1 MPDVWAQLPPITA
14 GALSTAVTMY
24 PVDLVRALTM
34 SAAGDGRAG
43 VGVGTL
49 LREFHAAHGA
59 KGFVTQGVG
68 PEMLRA
74 TYMRVL
80 KFFLFPI
87 THRALYGKNPSEGT
101 VLTKAS
107 AAALC
112 SLPEGMSIA
121 PIETAKIGLQL
132 DKTNVYKNNMGKFIS
147 STIAERGWVGLF
159 NGYFGIAYRQ
169 TSWTAAYFAS
179 LSSFKGLASNVIP
192 DEYVKTQN
200 LAGGMAAGMFGAVF
214 NTPGD
219 VIRSTIQKRFL
230 ATAPVKTEFSP
241 ALLTGA
247 VKEFVATGAEIA
259 AAKGIQGLWT
269 GFPFKAMHLGGS
281 GALLATL
288 IPIFKTMMGVD
299 DE

>member
-1 MPDVWAQLPPITA
+1 
-14 GALSTAVTMY
+14 
-24 PVDLVRALTM
+24 
-34 SAAGDGRAG
+34 
-43 VGVGTL
+43 
-49 LREFHAAHGA
+49 
-59 KGFVTQGVG
+59 
-68 PEMLRA
+68 
-74 TYMRVL
+74 MRVL

-87 THRALYGKNPSEGT
+87 AHRALYDRNPSEGT

-112 SLPEGMSIA
+112 SLPEGMTIA

-179 LSSFKGLASNVIP
+179 LSSFKSVAGEVVP
-192 DEYVKTQN
+192 DTWPKTQN
-200 LAGGMAAGMFGAVF
+200 MAGGMAAGMFGACF

-230 ATAPVKTEFSP
+230 ATAPVKTDFSP
-241 ALLTGA
+241 SLLTGA
-247 VKEFVATGAEIA
+247 VKEFVATGAEIVG
-259 AAKGIQGLWT
+259 AKGVQGLWT
-269 GFPFKAMHLGGS
+269 GFTFKALHLGGS

-288 IPIFKTMMGVD
+288 IPLFKEALGVD
-299 DE
+299 EE